1 MRTITKMNF
10 HLSNKILLMKNY
22 LILILILCSQNIQAQ
37 NCSGFENYPNGMEA
51 GKAAFMEFKK
61 LVEQSEFEKA
71 LPIWED
77 LYQYSPTAGKFM
89 RKPAIKM
96 YKALIENEKKA
107 NQQEIYEEKIPA
119 IYERNLAC
127 LYTTR
132 QDSGQLLEIMAYHF
146 SAIAYDDVD
155 KTLKTYQ
162 KAVEINGDST
172 SAYILAYYAD
182 HVVFM
187 YVNDLISKDVLKKT
201 YKELE
206 AIKNANGED
215 SEYLENWYYVEEYFE
230 PILFPVGIFD
240 CGFFEQKLLTDSN
253 DAIRKNDMEKM
264 KRILGILIEKNCEGS
279 ALVEMLRK
287 AIGDK

>member
-107 NQQEIYEEKIPA
+107 NQQEIYKEKILA

-132 QDSGQLLEIMAYHF
+132 
-146 SAIAYDDVD
+146 
-155 KTLKTYQ
+155 
-162 KAVEINGDST
+162 
-172 SAYILAYYAD
+172 
-182 HVVFM
+182 
-187 YVNDLISKDVLKKT
+187 
-201 YKELE
+201 
-206 AIKNANGED
+206 
-215 SEYLENWYYVEEYFE
+215 
-230 PILFPVGIFD
+230 
-240 CGFFEQKLLTDSN
+240 
-253 DAIRKNDMEKM
+253 
-264 KRILGILIEKNCEGS
+264 
-279 ALVEMLRK
+279 
-287 AIGDK
+287 